1 MSKLL
6 LVRHGQSEWNSQ
18 NKFTGWV
25 DVELSPVGKAE
36 AKKSGEIIKSLN
48 LKIDYYYTS
57 FLKRAINTL
66 EIILENSGSRNK
78 SYVKSWEL
86 NERHY
91 GALTGLNK
99 DQVKKKIGDEQFK
112 IYRRSWD
119 QPPPAIESDNEN
131 LTLFSDLNS
140 MIPAQSIPKT
150 ESLKDTFNRA
160 VPFYKMEIETK
171 LKNNHN
177 ILIAAHGN
185 SIRALCKE
193 ILQISD
199 IKINELEIPT
209 GNPLL
214 INFDN
219 KMVIDQIKYLD
230 KERAK
235 KIIFNT

>member
-1 MSKLL
+1 
-6 LVRHGQSEWNSQ
+6 
-18 NKFTGWV
+18 
-25 DVELSPVGKAE
+25 
-36 AKKSGEIIKSLN
+36 
-48 LKIDYYYTS
+48 
-57 FLKRAINTL
+57 
-66 EIILENSGSRNK
+66 
-78 SYVKSWEL
+78 
-86 NERHY
+86 
-91 GALTGLNK
+91 
-99 DQVKKKIGDEQFK
+99 
-112 IYRRSWD
+112 
-119 QPPPAIESDNEN
+119 
-131 LTLFSDLNS
+131 